1 MFDHQAALRDAL
13 KRAASAL
20 KADGKDFALAG
31 SYALWVHGA
40 PEPTHDV
47 DLVVAETDADAAA
60 TVLGNAGF
68 DVERTP
74 EDWLFKAR
82 TDDVVVDVLHRVNG
96 VEVRT
101 DLIRAAPAH
110 EVLAIFMPV
119 LSPTVV
125 LCQKLKSLNEH
136 HCNFAALL
144 PATRAVREQVDW
156 AIVRAETAENDF
168 AAAFLDLL
176 DRLAITPGSGISGK

>member
-1 MFDHQAALRDAL
+1 
-13 KRAASAL
+13 
-20 KADGKDFALAG
+20 
-31 SYALWVHGA
+31 
-40 PEPTHDV
+40 
-47 DLVVAETDADAAA
+47 
-60 TVLGNAGF
+60 
-68 DVERTP
+68 
-74 EDWLFKAR
+74 
-82 TDDVVVDVLHRVNG
+82 
-96 VEVRT
+96 
-101 DLIRAAPAH
+101 
-110 EVLAIFMPV
+110 MPV